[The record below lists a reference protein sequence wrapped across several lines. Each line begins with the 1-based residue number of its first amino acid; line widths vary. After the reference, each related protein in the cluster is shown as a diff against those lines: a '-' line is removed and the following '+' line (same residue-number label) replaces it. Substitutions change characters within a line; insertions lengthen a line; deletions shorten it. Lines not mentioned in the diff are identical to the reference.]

1 MSKVFVWETLLS
13 LLIKCT
19 YGALMF
25 CRFKPVMLENIIK
38 ERFILIPTIGV
49 NVSKLVRLGI
59 M

>member
-1 MSKVFVWETLLS
+1 MSKIFVWQTLLS

-38 ERFILIPTIGV
+38 ERFIPIPTIGV
-49 NVSKLVRLGI
+49 NLSKLGRLGI
-59 M
+59 I